1 MQGKK
6 ADSRTIAEN
15 RKAFHDYII
24 LECLE
29 AGISLTGTEIKS
41 MRAHNVNLRDSYARI
56 DKGELWLLEM
66 HVSPYKEASYFN
78 HEPRR
83 PRKLLVNKR
92 EIRKWLGKTKEKGL
106 TIVPLK
112 LYFKGNWVKVEL
124 AIVKGKKLYDKREA
138 IIKKEQLRMIERI
151 QKRF

>member
-6 ADSRTIAEN
+6 TNSRIIAEN

-24 LECLE
+24 LEHLE

-41 MRAHNVNLRDSYARI
+41 IRAHNVNLRDSYAQI
-56 DKGELWLLEM
+56 EKGEMWLLDM
-66 HVSPYKEASYFN
+66 HVSTYKEASYFN

-92 EIRKWLGKTKEKGL
+92 EIRKWFGKTTAKGL
-106 TIVPLK
+106 TIVPLR
-112 LYFKGNWVKVEL
+112 LYFKANWVKVEL
-124 AIVKGKKLYDKREA
+124 ALVKGKKLYDKREA
-138 IIKKEQLRMIERI
+138 ITKKEQQRMIERI
-151 QKRF
+151 TKRF